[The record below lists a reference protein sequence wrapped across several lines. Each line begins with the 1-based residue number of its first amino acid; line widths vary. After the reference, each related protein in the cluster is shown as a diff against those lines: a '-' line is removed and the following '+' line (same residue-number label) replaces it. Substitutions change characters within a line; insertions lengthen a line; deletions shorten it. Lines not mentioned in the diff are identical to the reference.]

1 MRDAVGAYWAVK
13 YAALLCLC
21 RWLQLVASAL
31 EEYQQKLE
39 LQIYIDT

>member
-1 MRDAVGAYWAVK
+1 MGDAVGTYWAVK

-31 EEYQQKLE
+31 EKYQQKLE
-39 LQIYIDT
+39 LKIYIGT